1 MRWKLKRIVITVLAA
16 LCVTTVQAQGVTGR
30 LQWKNGDMLPGKLLE
45 SSPRTV
51 RWASQCF
58 SDNLVINIGA
68 LDAIL
73 FPKQSAPPTEAFQ
86 INTASDDVWTADL
99 IRADDNT
106 FLFSSKRHGQVR
118 VNRDAI
124 YAFNRRESPNLI
136 FDGSQLT
143 AWESRKADESTVPFL
158 LDVDAR
164 SSWIPNAAGYLQT
177 NRAKASIFCAFNLP
191 KRFEIDIEFSSVNK
205 PPSFVL
211 AIGESMRKALRL
223 ETWADEV
230 VVIQDVR
237 FMRVLTFGRD
247 QRSIRLQLMVD
258 DVDRT
263 LNVFD
268 ATGRFLVHVHDL
280 EPITAKSGL
289 FIRNRGK
296 NLTIRRLNVYRQPKD
311 SRRVG
316 TDGERQPIDL
326 SKPQVHTTDGQVL
339 YGRLFVS
346 ENTAYVI
353 DAQGTQRNISIADI
367 DRVIQPRVDPI
378 AMGEPTELTYTDGA
392 VLRGKI
398 EQLKAGRVILRTT
411 FADEPVTCM
420 LAGASQL
427 QLGQTA
433 KISDPSKDDDRLFY
447 ATGSLHGSVLFDA
460 KNASP
465 ILWQSDGATAPVR
478 LAHTG
483 EYGIERSSKRVSQ
496 GSPFDTER
504 FPNMLHLKNGEVIP
518 CQISSYD
525 EKVFDFQS
533 PFVTEKQI
541 DSPFIKAIEFNPSE
555 RRDRNEELPSELDR
569 WLNEIREVEQKPA
582 LGIDSVKLER
592 ALTVPRFNRDSPPSH
607 LLVANTGDFKR
618 GKLLTINEQTIQ
630 FNSKLRKLTIP
641 VDRVARVIDISK
653 PRSNRDHRYA
663 GPEEAPNKYLTVSD
677 TSKSIRITL
686 TDRSILIFEPLKFK
700 DGMLL
705 GYSPIYGAVSVPVNS
720 IHYLHVG
727 DYEVESLKSVF
738 EEWVVRPS
746 KEPEFSSNH

>member
-1 MRWKLKRIVITVLAA
+1 MRWGSKRIVVTLLAA
-16 LCVTTVQAQGVTGR
+16 LWVTTLQAQEVTVR
-30 LQWKNGDMLPGKLLE
+30 LQWKNGDSLPGKLLE
-45 SSPRTV
+45 SSPGTV

-58 SDNLVINIGA
+58 SDNLVINTDQLGS
-68 LDAIL
+68 IL
-73 FPKQSAPPTEAFQ
+73 FPQQSAPPTEAFQ

-99 IRADDNT
+99 IGADDNT

-136 FDGSQLT
+136 FDGSQLA
-143 AWESRKADESTVPFL
+143 AWESHKADESKVPFL

-191 KRFEIDIEFSSVNK
+191 KRFEIDLEFRATDK

-211 AIGESMRKALRL
+211 AIGEGIRKALRL

-230 VVIQDVR
+230 VVIQHVR

-247 QRSIRLQLMVD
+247 RRSIRLRLMVD
-258 DVDRT
+258 GVDRT

-268 ATGRFLVHVHDL
+268 ATGHLLVNVQDL

-289 FIRNRGK
+289 FVRNRGK
-296 NLTIRRLNVYRQPKD
+296 NLTIRRLNVYQQPTLLTDRARQ
-311 SRRVG
+311 S
-316 TDGERQPIDL
+316 IDP
-326 SKPQVHTTDGQVL
+326 SKPQVHMTDGQVV

-346 ENTAYVI
+346 ENTAYVL
-353 DAQGTQRNISIADI
+353 DTQGIQRNISIADI
-367 DRVIQPRVDPI
+367 DRVIQPRVEPI
-378 AMGEPTELTYTDGA
+378 AMGEPTELTYADGA

-398 EQLKAGRVILRTT
+398 EQLKADRVILRTT

-420 LAGASQL
+420 LVGASQL
-427 QLGQTA
+427 QLGQTTE
-433 KISDPSKDDDRLFY
+433 ISDPSKDDDRLFY
-447 ATGSLHGSVLFDA
+447 ASGSLRGSILFDA
-460 KNASP
+460 KNVSP
-465 ILWQSDGATAPVR
+465 ILWKSEGATAPVR
-478 LAHTG
+478 LANTG
-483 EYGIERSSKRVSQ
+483 EYGIARSGKRVSR
-496 GSPFDTER
+496 GSPFDAKR

-518 CQISSYD
+518 CQVASYD

-533 PFVTEKQI
+533 PFITEKQI
-541 DSPFIKAIEFNPSE
+541 DSSFVKAIEFKPSE
-555 RRDRNEELPSELDR
+555 RRDPNEEQPSELDR
-569 WLNEIREVEQKPA
+569 WLNEIREVEQKPV
-582 LGIDSVKLER
+582 LGIDPVKLER

-630 FNSKLRKLTIP
+630 FDSKLRRLTIP
-641 VDRVARVIDISK
+641 VDLVARVVDVSK
-653 PRSNRDHRYA
+653 SRSNRNHHHA
-663 GPEEAPNKYLTVSD
+663 GPEEDPDKSVRVND
-677 TSKSIRITL
+677 TSQLIRITL
-686 TDRSILIFEPLKFK
+686 GDRSVLIFEPLKSE

-705 GYSPIYGAVSVPVNS
+705 GHSPIYGAVVVPVNS
-720 IHYLHVG
+720 IQYLHFG
-727 DYEVESLKSVF
+727 DYEVESFRSGF

-746 KEPEFSSNH
+746 KEPEFGGGQ